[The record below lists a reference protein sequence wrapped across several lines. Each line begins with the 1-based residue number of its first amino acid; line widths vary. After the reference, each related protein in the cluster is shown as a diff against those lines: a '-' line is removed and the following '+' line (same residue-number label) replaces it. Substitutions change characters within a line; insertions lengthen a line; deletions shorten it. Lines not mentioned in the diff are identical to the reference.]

1 MNYNDITIEQYQ
13 KLSNC
18 ILLQTET
25 IEGSEIVNAYEL
37 GMDILEI
44 FEGVPR
50 SESSLWSVKDFD
62 SRLAKYKF
70 LNEPIQSDSWV
81 VKLQVDGKEYKVK
94 QTPDKWNVGQYV
106 SMANLTKRQEDIVD
120 NCHIIIAVMLNETSD
135 TSELMEFA
143 EKVRKEVTIDKAY
156 PLAVFF
162 TAVMLMLPPNIAAY
176 SQVEESQI
184 GSGLNG
190 GGTTHS

>member
-1 MNYNDITIEQYQ
+1 MKYNDITIEQYQ

-18 ILLQTET
+18 ILLQTEN
-25 IEGSEIVNAYEL
+25 IEGSEVVNAYEL

-50 SESSLWSVKDFD
+50 TESSAWQVKDFD
-62 SRLAKYKF
+62 DRLAKYKF
-70 LNEPIQSDSWV
+70 LNEPIQSDEWV
-81 VKLQVDGKEYKVK
+81 KELKVQNKTYKVK

-120 NCHIIIAVMLNETSD
+120 NCHLIVAVMLNDTTD
-135 TSELMEFA
+135 TSELMAFA
-143 EKVRKEVTIDKAY
+143 EVVRKEVTIDKAY

-162 TAVMLMLPPNIAAY
+162 TAVMLMLPPSIAAY
-176 SQVEESQI
+176 LKVETLT
-184 GSGLNG
+184 GLGING
-190 GGTTHS
+190 VGTTHL